1 MATDEQ
7 LEKQFKQIDKDH
19 SGSITIDELKKYY
32 LPMQEMLGI
41 APQLAEQEI
50 IGLMRRLDTDH
61 GGTISLEGKQ
71 TELFFSN
78 ETRLFFRIQE
88 IHVSTL
94 KSIETSTD
102 ICFLFLRKMHLIKIE
117 GMRF

>member
-19 SGSITIDELKKYY
+19 DGSITIEELRKYY

-50 IGLMRRLDTDH
+50 VGLMRRLDTDH
-61 GGTISLEGKQ
+61 GGTISLEGRYK
-71 TELFFSN
+71 ERFSS
-78 ETRLFFRIQE
+78 RIK
-88 IHVSTL
+88 HDDS
-94 KSIETSTD
+94 
-102 ICFLFLRKMHLIKIE
+102 F
-117 GMRF
+117 